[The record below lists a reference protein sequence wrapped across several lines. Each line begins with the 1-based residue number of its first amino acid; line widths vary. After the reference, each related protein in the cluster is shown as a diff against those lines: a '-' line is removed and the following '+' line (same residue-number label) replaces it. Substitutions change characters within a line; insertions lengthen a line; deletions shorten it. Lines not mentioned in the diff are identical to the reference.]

1 MEWVLGIVGAVIV
14 SYFTARFTAKQ
25 EQVRLRAEL
34 KLENSIE
41 AAIIQLLDKQNWELR
56 SFQTIKRHI
65 RGFSDDELRQHL
77 VRAGAIAFDDQTRAK
92 EGPEKVERWG
102 LLSKN
107 VERLSKADDPT

>member
-1 MEWVLGIVGAVIV
+1 MEWMLGIIGAVIV
-14 SYFTARFTAKQ
+14 SYFTARFAAKQ
-25 EQVRLRAEL
+25 EQDRMREEL

-65 RGFSDDELRQHL
+65 RGFKDDELRQHL
-77 VRAGAIAFDDQTRAK
+77 VRAGAIAFEDKSRAK
-92 EGPEKVERWG
+92 EGPDKVEQWG

-107 VERLSKADDPT
+107 VDRLSKADDPD